1 MYVCVYACMYAR
13 MYALMYGYVFFRPPR
28 SDQDH
33 FSHQRVEGAGCS
45 TFVQGGAPL
54 SKVLSSVFP
63 GVGVDG
69 NAFTEIF
76 RLSMKR
82 FFCPP
87 CERFPTCSSA
97 QKSLFGSRWSGMR
110 AAWPAHRK

>member
-1 MYVCVYACMYAR
+1 MYVCVYACMYER

-54 SKVLSSVFP
+54 SKFLSSVFP

-69 NAFTEIF
+69 
-76 RLSMKR
+76 KR
-82 FFCPP
+82 FHGDLQIVYETFLLP
-87 CERFPTCSSA
+87 
-97 QKSLFGSRWSGMR
+97 SL
-110 AAWPAHRK
+110 